1 MARMAAR
8 IRLAC
13 CVALSLAAVPVSR
26 AYPASE
32 RMGERL
38 CTGLSDA
45 VREIAPAGSPIFV
58 ASYRPGPGEAEL
70 PAPLRTSAFVY
81 DNALAAIALVACGK
95 ADGAARIGDALVA
108 AIANDRTFRDGRLRN
123 AYRAGAVA
131 KGEKALLPGWWDG
144 GAGLW
149 AEDQYQDGSA
159 TGNIAWGALALLTL
173 HDATGKRSY
182 ADAAGALLRWIAQNT
197 EAQDGIG
204 FTGGVDGFDP
214 GQTRLTWAST
224 EHNVD
229 IAAVAAWHDRITG
242 TATFAGIG
250 RSARAFLARSF
261 LKEKGCFV
269 LGTEPDG
276 TLAGP
281 SHLALDTQLWPLLLS
296 GAPKTWHS
304 ALTCAETQLSVP
316 GGFDF
321 DNDRDGLWV
330 EGTAQAALL
339 YRHLRRAKRS
349 AELLDGLQQD
359 ISPSGWLY
367 ATRGERLTTGLKIG
381 PQSVE
386 PDFFYFRRPHLG
398 ATAWAAIAAQGWN
411 PFTGKRE

>member
-1 MARMAAR
+1 MS
-8 IRLAC
+8 
-13 CVALSLAAVPVSR
+13 LSA
-26 AYPASE
+26 
-32 RMGERL
+32 
-38 CTGLSDA
+38 A
-45 VREIAPAGSPIFV
+45 VREIGPGDSPAFV
-58 ASYRPGPGEAEL
+58 ASYRPGPDEAEL
-70 PAPLRTSAFVY
+70 PLPLRSSAFVY

-95 ADGAARIGDALVA
+95 VGDAVRIGDALVA
-108 AIANDRTFRDGRLRN
+108 ATADDRTFRDGRLRN

-131 KGEKALLPGWWDG
+131 KGEKVLLPGWWDA

-159 TGNIAWGALALLTL
+159 SGNLAWGALALLTL
-173 HDATGKRSY
+173 HEASGRPSY
-182 ADAAGALLRWIAQNT
+182 LEAAGGLLRWI
-197 EAQDGIG
+197 EAHTKAPDGIG

-214 GQTRLTWAST
+214 KQTGLAWAST

-229 IAAVAAWHDRITG
+229 IAAAAEWHDRITG
-242 TATFAGIG
+242 AATFAKTA
-250 RSARAFLARSF
+250 RSARSFVARSF
-261 LKEKGCFV
+261 LQEQGCFV

-276 TLAGP
+276 PLAGP

-296 GAPKTWHS
+296 GAPKPWRS
-304 ALTCAETQLSVP
+304 ALACAERQLSVP

-339 YRHLRRAKRS
+339 YRHLGDTKRAT
-349 AELLDGLQQD
+349 ELLDGLHQD
-359 ISPSGWLY
+359 RSPSGWLY

-411 PFTGKRE
+411 PFTGQRE